1 MPCRPEPVS
10 AVTKNTMKN
19 ISFLLIFLVAAPV
32 VNSRTDSVNER
43 ILKIVEE
50 ITAAHREIYIDLHQN
65 PELSLMEF
73 ETARKMAGNL
83 ESMGFEV
90 TGSVGGNGVAGI
102 FRNGP
107 GKVIMLRTDTD
118 ALPLKETTGLPYASQ
133 AVARDASG
141 AEVPV
146 MHACGHDMH
155 MTMWLGTL
163 KTLVEMKDQWQGT
176 ILAIAQPAEEVLA
189 GAKEMIND
197 GLFKRFPVPDY
208 ALAYHVNSHVPAGTI
223 AYCPGSSHAG
233 TRAAEITIFG
243 SGGHGAMPHNTIDPV
258 VLASRIV
265 LGLQTIVSR
274 ETDPVKPAVIT
285 VGSIKG
291 GTKHNI
297 IPDEVELLLT
307 IRFFEDEIYE
317 QIRKAIIRL
326 CRGVA
331 LSAGLE
337 EDRMP
342 LVTFTGQHTPPVSND
357 PDLVM
362 KVVDSMGNILGQ
374 DKVIRMPPT
383 TAAEDFGLY
392 GRTAENIPLA
402 FISIG
407 SANHELYHDHVHHGA
422 FLAPVHH
429 SGYAPDFYP
438 TFGNGVAAMSRA
450 VLDLF
455 GNR

>member
-1 MPCRPEPVS
+1 MQAYRNRVCRDQ
-10 AVTKNTMKN
+10 NTMKN
-19 ISFLLIFLVAAPV
+19 ISIILIFLVAVPV
-32 VNSRTDSVNER
+32 VNSRTDPVNER
-43 ILKIVEE
+43 IWKIVEE
-50 ITAAHREIYIDLHQN
+50 ITAGHREIYIDLHQN
-65 PELSLMEF
+65 PELSFMEF
-73 ETARKMAGNL
+73 ETAGKMAGNL

-90 TGSVGGNGVAGI
+90 TGSVGGNGVVGV
-102 FRNGP
+102 FHNGP
-107 GKVIMLRTDTD
+107 GKIIMLRTDTD
-118 ALPLKETTGLPYASQ
+118 ALPVKETTGLPYASQ
-133 AVARDASG
+133 VVSRDASG
-141 AEVPV
+141 TEVPV

-163 KTLVEMKDQWQGT
+163 KTLVAMKDQWQGT

-189 GAKEMIND
+189 GARAMIND

-223 AYCPGSSHAG
+223 VYSPGTSHAG
-233 TRAAEITIFG
+233 TRAAEIKVFG

-258 VLASRIV
+258 VLASRII
-265 LGLQTIVSR
+265 LDLQTIVSR

-285 VGSIKG
+285 VGSVKG

-317 QIRKAIIRL
+317 QIREAIIRIS
-326 CRGVA
+326 RGVA

-342 LVTFTGQHTPPVSND
+342 LITFTSQYTPPVDND
-357 PDLVM
+357 TDLVM
-362 KVVDSMGNILGQ
+362 KAVDSMGKILGQ
-374 DKVIRMPPT
+374 DKIIRRPPT
-383 TAAEDFGLY
+383 TAAEDFGLF
-392 GRTAENIPLA
+392 GRTGENIPLA

-422 FLAPVHH
+422 FLPPVHH
-429 SGYAPDFYP
+429 SGYTPDFYP
-438 TFGNGVAAMSRA
+438 TFSNGVAAMSRA